1 MFAFRSQNTH
11 IWGVVW
17 LNLINIEY
25 MIRFYMKGMLCLDLG
40 RSVNFFSQGTSYE
53 MSGIDGSPFLIFCVK
68 RQASPH
74 LEVLRVWTKRIHI
87 SFSGVK
93 LHSNMGL
100 KMELFFLVGGLELV
114 LFHILGIIFP
124 FD

>member
-1 MFAFRSQNTH
+1 MFAFRSQNTQ

-40 RSVNFFSQGTSYE
+40 LSVNFFSQGTSYE

-74 LEVLRVWTKRIHI
+74 LDVLRVWTKRIHI
-87 SFSGVK
+87 SFSGGAFQHGSENGVVF
-93 LHSNMGL
+93 SVTNG
-100 KMELFFLVGGLELV
+100 
-114 LFHILGIIFP
+114 ILRDING
-124 FD
+124 